1 MRRALATTGWA
12 LGSLATLPALL
23 AAQTPPTQG
32 PQYVLDTIPVTVGTR
47 ADAAATRAVE
57 VFTADEIR
65 ALPVRSVSD
74 VLDWALSVDLQRRS
88 QAQADVSLRGG
99 TFEQVLV
106 LVDGVRVS
114 DPQTGHFDLDLTV
127 PIDQVERIEVLR
139 GGASA
144 VYGAD
149 AFGGVINVVTKKGGP
164 ETSMDLRLQGG
175 TFGEAT
181 GGLSATLPAGD
192 WTVSAGASWDQSDGH
207 RDGTD
212 YDVGIVDLR
221 ASGPVAGGELTVAG
235 GYAARDF
242 GAADFYGPF
251 PSYEETRARDLSA
264 RWVGPISETLDFTL
278 VAATRRHDDDFVL
291 RRGDPAFYQNIHR
304 SDVTQLESTVGVD
317 LGAGSRLVVGG
328 DWAEETLESTN
339 LGSRE
344 QTRTGAFAEL
354 ATTRGRWSGQVGARI
369 DDREDVQST
378 FFSPSAALAWT
389 PSGRLRLRAGASR
402 AFRAP
407 TWTERFYEDPAN
419 VGNPNLAVE
428 RGWTMEFGADASL
441 GTGAVVSGTA
451 FRRTTEE
458 LIDYARP
465 LSDPDAR
472 WEARNFESATFTGVE
487 VQLRGLRFGAV
498 ELRGGATFLD
508 LDTEE
513 SATFFSKSSLRPLT
527 RNVMLAAATDLPMGA
542 TGQVMVQHRRRNS
555 TEEGEFVD
563 LRLTLPVARGEIWID
578 GENLLDDPMPDLTGF
593 AVAGR
598 TLRIGVRT
606 RLGG

>member
-1 MRRALATTGWA
+1 MRQALHRAALSIGALLAT
-12 LGSLATLPALL
+12 PALL
-23 AAQTPPTQG
+23 TAQTPPTQG
-32 PQYVLDTIPVTVGTR
+32 PQYVLDTIPVTVGSR

-57 VFTADEIR
+57 VFTASEIR

-99 TFEQVLV
+99 SFEQVLV

-164 ETSMDLRLQGG
+164 EASADLRLQGG
-175 TFGEAT
+175 TFGEVT
-181 GGLSATLPAGD
+181 GGLSASLPAGD
-192 WTVSAGASWDQSDGH
+192 WTVSGGVSWDQSDGH

-221 ASGPVAGGELTVAG
+221 ATGPVAGGQLTLAG

-242 GAADFYGPF
+242 GAADFYAPF

-264 RWVGPISETLDFTL
+264 RWVGPLSESLDFTL

-304 SDVTQLESTVGVD
+304 SDVTQLESSVGVD
-317 LGAGSRLVVGG
+317 LGAGGRLVVGG

-339 LGSRE
+339 LGSRA
-344 QTRTGAFAEL
+344 QIRTGVFAEL
-354 ATTRGRWSGQVGARI
+354 AATRGRWSGQVGGRI
-369 DDREDVQST
+369 DDREDVQAT

-389 PSGRLRLRAGASR
+389 PADRLRLRAGASR

-419 VGNPNLAVE
+419 LGNPNLAVE
-428 RGWTMEFGADASL
+428 RGWTMEVGADASF
-441 GTGAVVSGTA
+441 GPGVVVSGTA

-465 LSDPDAR
+465 LSDPEAR
-472 WEARNFESATFTGVE
+472 WEARNVESATFAGIE
-487 VQLRGLRFGAV
+487 LQLRGLRVGAV

-513 SATFFSKSSLRPLT
+513 NPGFFSKSSLRPLT
-527 RNVMLAAATDLPMGA
+527 RNVMVAAATQLPLGA
-542 TGQVMVQHRRRNS
+542 TGQLMVQHRRRNS

-563 LRLTLPVARGEIWID
+563 LRLTLPVAGGELWVD

-598 TLRIGVRT
+598 TVRIGVQT
-606 RLGG
+606 RIGG